1 MCEKAQQVHE
11 ERFEKSEI
19 MKTESPTD
27 ATYIPSDIDDELID
41 EYLEEAR
48 KIADRSDDFLLQ
60 ILYEHDYDLNSSYRC
75 LRKVIYCSLP

>member
-1 MCEKAQQVHE
+1 MHE

-19 MKTESPTD
+19 MKSESPID

-48 KIADRSDDFLLQ
+48 KIADRSDDFFLQ
-60 ILYEHDYDLNSSYRC
+60 VLYEHNYDLNSSYRC
-75 LRKVIYCSLP
+75 LRKVFCYDLLSF